1 MTTSIRP
8 ASVGDSAAI
17 AAIYE
22 TSVHDG
28 YASFEIEAPTAAEI
42 ERRMLSAPRLPW
54 LVAETQG
61 AVVGFAYAARHR
73 ERAAYRWSADVSVYL
88 APDATGQ
95 RIGSALYAEL
105 LPSVTALGYVSAFA
119 GIALP
124 NPASVALHEA
134 MGFLPVGVYYD
145 VGFKLGQWRDVGWWQ
160 LRLVNPL
167 PDDPA
172 APRDWQPD

>member
-8 ASVGDSAAI
+8 ASTADALAV
-17 AAIYE
+17 AAIYGA
-22 TSVHDG
+22 SVTEG
-28 YASFEIEAPTAAEI
+28 YASFEIEAPLPAEI
-42 ERRMLSAPRLPW
+42 SRRMLSTPRLPW
-54 LVAETQG
+54 LVAESEG

-105 LPSVTALGYVSAFA
+105 LPAVTALGYVSAFA

-134 MGFLPVGVYYD
+134 MGFLPVGVYHD

-167 PDDPA
+167 PGDPTE
-172 APRDWQPD
+172 PSEWHPD